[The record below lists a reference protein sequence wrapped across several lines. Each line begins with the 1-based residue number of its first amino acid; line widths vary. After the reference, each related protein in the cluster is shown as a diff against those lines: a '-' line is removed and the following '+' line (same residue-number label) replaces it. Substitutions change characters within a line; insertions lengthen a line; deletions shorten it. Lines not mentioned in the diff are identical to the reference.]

1 MLSVLRSASW
11 SLYFYFT
18 GQLGSPILP
27 LFVWVRILGDDWLA
41 FGKIDAK
48 HAPAIGVFVT
58 DEDIQWD
65 ASIAVVVVIQIFM

>member
-1 MLSVLRSASW
+1 
-11 SLYFYFT
+11 
-18 GQLGSPILP
+18 
-27 LFVWVRILGDDWLA
+27 LGDDWLA